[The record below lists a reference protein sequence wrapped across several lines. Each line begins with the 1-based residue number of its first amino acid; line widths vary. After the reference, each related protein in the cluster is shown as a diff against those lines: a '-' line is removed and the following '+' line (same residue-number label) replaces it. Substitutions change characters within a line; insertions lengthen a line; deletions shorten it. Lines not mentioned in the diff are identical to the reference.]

1 MTSHNVDYQKIL
13 NQIGQEFADKPR
25 SGKVASYIPELAK
38 VPAGKFGMHLFDVDG
53 NNYCFGDSNER
64 FSIQSISKV
73 FTLALA
79 MKVVGDKL
87 WNRVGVEPSGD
98 PFNSLSQLENDSG
111 IPRNPYI
118 NAGAMVVAD
127 VLVSHFSNAK
137 AALLAFLHEIT
148 GDTSIDFDP
157 VVAASERS
165 EGYRNYAMVNY
176 LKSFGNIENSADEV
190 LDFYFHQCSIA
201 MSCRELSNAFIIFA
215 NDGKVMG
222 SDREYLT
229 GRQVKRINALMQ
241 TCGFYDEA
249 GEFSFEVGLP
259 GKSGVG
265 GGIVAVHPDRFA
277 VTVWSPPLNP
287 KGNSALGMASLE
299 RLTTLTG
306 FSIF

>member
-13 NQIGQEFADKPR
+13 NQISQEFADKPR

-38 VPAGKFGMHLFDVDG
+38 VPAGKFGMHLYDLNGD
-53 NNYCFGDSNER
+53 NYCFGDSNER

-73 FTLALA
+73 FTLALG
-79 MKVVGDKL
+79 MKVVGDQL

-111 IPRNPYI
+111 IPRNPFI

-127 VLVSHFSNAK
+127 VLVSNFTNPK

-148 GDTSIDFDP
+148 GDTTIDYDP

-176 LKSFGNIENSADEV
+176 LKSFGNIENSVEDV
-190 LDFYFHQCSIA
+190 LDFYFHQCSIS
-201 MSCRELSNAFIIFA
+201 MSCRDLSNASIIFA

-222 SDREYLT
+222 SDREFLT

>member
-1 MTSHNVDYQKIL
+1 MTSHSVDYQKIL
-13 NQIGQEFADKPR
+13 NQINQEYIDQPR

-38 VPAGKFGMHLFDVDG
+38 VPPNKFGMHLYDLKG
-53 NNYCFGDSNER
+53 NNYCFGDSKER

-73 FTLALA
+73 FTLSLA

-111 IPRNPYI
+111 IPRNPFI
-118 NAGAMVVAD
+118 NAGALVVAD
-127 VLVSHFSNAK
+127 VLVSHFSNPK

-148 GDTSIDFDP
+148 GDTSIDYDN

-176 LKSFGNIENSADEV
+176 LKSFGNIENTADEV
-190 LDFYFHQCSIA
+190 LDFYFHQCSLA

-215 NDGKVMG
+215 NNGKVIG
-222 SDREYLT
+222 SDREFLT

>member
-1 MTSHNVDYQKIL
+1 MTSPNFDYQTIL
-13 NQIGQEFADKPR
+13 NQIEKEFSEKPL

-38 VPAGKFGMHLFDVDG
+38 VPADKYGMHLYNVKG
-53 NNYCFGDSNER
+53 NNYCFGDSDER

-79 MKVVGDKL
+79 MKVVGEKL

-118 NAGAMVVAD
+118 NAGALVVAD
-127 VLVSHFSNAK
+127 VLVSNFTNPK
-137 AALLAFLHEIT
+137 AALLTFLHEIT

-176 LKSFGNIENSADEV
+176 LKSFGNIENTADEV
-190 LDFYFHQCSIA
+190 LDFYFHQCSIT

-215 NDGKVMG
+215 NDGKVID
-222 SDREYLT
+222 SDREFLT

-265 GGIVAVHPDRFA
+265 GGIVAIHPGRFA

>member
-1 MTSHNVDYQKIL
+1 MTSANIDYQKVL
-13 NQIGQEFADKPR
+13 NQIQQEFADIHP

-38 VPAGKFGMHLFDVDG
+38 VPSDKFGMHLYDLEG
-53 NNYCFGDSNER
+53 NNYNFGDSNER

-79 MKVVGDKL
+79 MKVVGDDL

-118 NAGAMVVAD
+118 NAGALVVAD
-127 VLVSHFSNAK
+127 VLVSYFTNPK

-148 GDTSIDFDP
+148 GDSSIDFDTT
-157 VVAASERS
+157 VAASEQA

-176 LKSFGNIENSADEV
+176 LKSFGNIENDVEKV

-201 MSCRELSNAFIIFA
+201 MSCRELAQAFIIFA
-215 NDGKVMG
+215 NHGTVLD
-222 SDREYLT
+222 SDREFLT

-265 GGIVAVHPDRFA
+265 GGIVAVNPYHYA
-277 VTVWSPPLNP
+277 VAVWSPPLNP
-287 KGNSALGMASLE
+287 KGNSALGMAALE